1 MWKEIEKAL
10 KEYDPKQLGQQKQF
24 AVLLPLV
31 ETDGQMNVL
40 FEKRSRSVS
49 QPNETSFPGGAVEV
63 GETYEEAAVRET
75 SEELNVKPDRI
86 KIIGEIDFIAA
97 HSHVIRCF
105 VGKLSV
111 ESIDEIQPNEEVSEV
126 FTLPL
131 ERLLNLQPEYHA
143 VKMKVEHKEDFPFD
157 LIANGQRH
165 KWMSARQ
172 LIPFYRLPDQYL
184 WGYTAQFMHR
194 FVQIMKAQKSADT
207 QRD

>member
-1 MWKEIEKAL
+1 MWKEIEEAVKD
-10 KEYDPKQLGQQKQF
+10 YRPQQLGQQKQF

-31 ETDGQMNVL
+31 EIDGQMNVL

-49 QPNETSFPGGAVEV
+49 QPNETSFPGGAVEA
-63 GETYEEAAVRET
+63 GETYADAAVRET
-75 SEELNVKPDRI
+75 CEELNVQPEQVEI
-86 KIIGEIDFIAA
+86 LGEIDFIVA
-97 HSHVIRCF
+97 HSHMIRCF
-105 VGKLSV
+105 VGKLDIGGIGEV
-111 ESIDEIQPNEEVSEV
+111 QPNEEVDRV

-131 ERLLNLQPEYHA
+131 DSLLELQPEYHA

-184 WGYTAQFMHR
+184 WGYTAQFTHR
-194 FVQIMKAQKSADT
+194 FVQIMKAEASDRKAD
-207 QRD
+207 